1 MIKNFW
7 WIETIYQI
15 FLTAFIIYFVNDL
28 HSYQDDMSILFCQC
42 SHFTYF
48 LTDFTFYS
56 VYKPVVIFSY
66 QQDFFTSANSPT
78 KYKTNE
84 YIFKWYGSW
93 IGKNLTFVVKYYQK
107 LALVKVSKYPPKNW
121 NFFTH
126 LNRKT
131 EKCNQLTID
140 FSYFVGNCLVE
151 IWTVKRKIIHL
162 NQWNSDNQWQNIK

>member
-1 MIKNFW
+1 MKYSKYFYLQGMCQGW
-7 WIETIYQI
+7 TETTLWSTVTPLHNGIRSDQKFLMNWNIYQI

-28 HSYQDDMSILFCQC
+28 HSYQNDMSILFCQC

-66 QQDFFTSANSPT
+66 QQDFFTSANSHT

-93 IGKNLTFVVKYYQK
+93 IGKNLTFVV
-107 LALVKVSKYPPKNW
+107 
-121 NFFTH
+121 
-126 LNRKT
+126 
-131 EKCNQLTID
+131 
-140 FSYFVGNCLVE
+140 
-151 IWTVKRKIIHL
+151 
-162 NQWNSDNQWQNIK
+162 